1 MTNPFPASAGRPAA
15 AGTTFDEGLR
25 AHMLGVY
32 RTMTLGLAL
41 TGLVA
46 GAVAM
51 TPPLAALIF
60 GTPLKWVA
68 MLAPLAFVMVFTFR
82 IERMSVSSA
91 YLAFYG
97 FAAVMGVSLAS
108 IFLLY
113 TGTSI
118 AQAFFSAAALFAVLS
133 LWGYTT
139 SRDLAK
145 FGTFLMAGLI
155 AVVVA
160 SLANIFLGSSTLGL
174 VVSVVGILV
183 FTGLTAWDTQR
194 LKSEYLAYAGTQA
207 TEKLAVMGALSLY
220 LNLINL
226 FQLLLGLMGQREE

>member
-1 MTNPFPASAGRPAA
+1 MNSPFPSTARPGRVDAE
-15 AGTTFDEGLR
+15 FDAGLR
-25 AHMLGVY
+25 QHMLGVY
-32 RTMTLGLAL
+32 RTMGLGLGL

-46 GAVAM
+46 AAVAM
-51 TPPLAALIF
+51 TPALSSLIF

-68 MLAPLAFVMVFTFR
+68 MLAPLAFIFFFTFR
-82 IERMSVSSA
+82 IEKMTVSGA
-91 YLAFYG
+91 YAAFYG

-113 TGTSI
+113 TETSI
-118 AQAFFSAAALFAVLS
+118 ATAFFSAASLFAVLS

-139 SRDLAK
+139 NRDLSK

-155 AVVVA
+155 AVVGA
-160 SLANIFLGSSTLGL
+160 SLVNFFLGSSMLAM
-174 VVSVVGILV
+174 VVSIVGILV

-194 LKSEYLAYAGTQA
+194 LKSEYIAYAGTQA
-207 TEKLAVMGALSLY
+207 TEKMAVMGALSLY